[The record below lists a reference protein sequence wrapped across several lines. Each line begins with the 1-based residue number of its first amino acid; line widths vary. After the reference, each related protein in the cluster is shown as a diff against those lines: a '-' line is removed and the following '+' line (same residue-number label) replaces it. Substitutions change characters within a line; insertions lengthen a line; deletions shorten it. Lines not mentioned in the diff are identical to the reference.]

1 MVRLRC
7 GVGSDVGGGIGWD
20 DRDRG
25 FAGSMSR
32 GGFSAVVGVNARVG
46 GCGVNVLPS

>member
-1 MVRLRC
+1 MM
-7 GVGSDVGGGIGWD
+7 GGGWD

-32 GGFSAVVGVNARVG
+32 GGFSAVVRVNARVG
-46 GCGVNVLPS
+46 GCGVNVLPSKSQCTAMPLR